1 MENKYWVARDL
12 SGSLFLTDNKPKRCD
27 FEYGLWISKGEN
39 MMRVNGFPDLTWNDE
54 PLEVKLQPV
63 ITDLDIKTNETT
75 MKKELKIE
83 VPQGY
88 EIDKE
93 KSTFEKIVFKKVED
107 SFSKLPKT
115 WEEYC
120 KLTKGSCSNYTNATT
135 NMVYKDRHT
144 GSYNEFTT
152 KERAE
157 QFIAL
162 GKLLQLRDYWVGDW
176 KINSDNIYVI
186 YKNVI
191 MIMTTLHNNDFP
203 LTFPTREMAK
213 EFKNCFE
220 DLIKEAYPLV

>member
-1 MENKYWVARDL
+1 
-12 SGSLFLTDNKPKRCD
+12 
-27 FEYGLWISKGEN
+27 
-39 MMRVNGFPDLTWNDE
+39 
-54 PLEVKLQPV
+54 
-63 ITDLDIKTNETT
+63 
-75 MKKELKIE
+75 MKEKKFKINIPE
-83 VPQGY
+83 GY

-93 KSTFEKIVFKKVED
+93 KSTFEEIVFKKVED

-120 KLTKGSCSNYTNATT
+120 KRTKGYTSYYGYSINGNTYET
-135 NMVYKDRHT
+135 KFD
-144 GSYNEFTT
+144 GFYNEFFT
-152 KERAE
+152 KERVK
-157 QFIAL
+157 QYVAL

-191 MIMTTLHNNDFP
+191 IATVHNNDFP
-203 LTFPTREMAK
+203 LAFPTREMAK